1 MYALASFGCMIN
13 KLYIRH
19 LFVTKCVHDIELY
32 LLRIWL
38 TKYIV
43 LFQQQK
49 NMIFG
54 VICYLELY
62 NILLSIIFY
71 VSYQQILNLLLEF

>member
-1 MYALASFGCMIN
+1 MYALASCGCMIN

-49 NMIFG
+49 I
-54 VICYLELY
+54 
-62 NILLSIIFY
+62 
-71 VSYQQILNLLLEF
+71 